1 MSNRGLLKQNVEQL
15 YNQKKNHAVE
25 LCKSIWNKSICAK
38 YIAGENFHC
47 KIVLFSMISLFSK
60 NVLI

>member
-15 YNQKKNHAVE
+15 YNQKNHAVE
-25 LCKSIWNKSICAK
+25 LCKSIWNKSVCVK
-38 YIAGENFHC
+38 YIAGENFNC